1 MNAGERLPVAED
13 VMHAVA
19 ALSHAASRSEFHVIR
34 GVRYHVRCWGNPD
47 APLLFLL
54 HGWMDMS
61 ATWQFVV
68 DAMQREWNIVA
79 PDWAGFGLS
88 GWRPQ
93 DYFRAH
99 YVADLDALTDLYS
112 PAQPVRIVAHSMG
125 GLIASLFVGVRPGRI
140 ERFINLDGA
149 TPVPPFGPGSEI
161 RRLER
166 WLDYVKTERTT
177 RRFASS
183 SEFAAELCSRN
194 VRLTR
199 ERAEFLASQFT
210 RPTLAGEV
218 ELLADPTQYKVP
230 GPPVFTH
237 EQVNEALSRLR
248 SPMLG
253 VCGDASPMEKGFQR
267 VEGGDE
273 LYRQRIEAPP
283 GGKLVVIP
291 DAGHNVQHDQPERL
305 ARVIEDFMSGM
316 PESSCA

>member
-1 MNAGERLPVAED
+1 MSAFERLPAAEAIAPAMPTMTH
-13 VMHAVA
+13 V
-19 ALSHAASRSEFHVIR
+19 ASRSEFHVIR
-34 GVRYHVRCWGNPD
+34 GVRYHLRRWGNPD

-68 DAMQREWNIVA
+68 DAMAREWNIVA

-93 DYFRAH
+93 NYFRAH
-99 YVADLDALTDLYS
+99 YVADLDALTDLCS
-112 PAQPVRIVAHSMG
+112 PGHPVRIVAHSMG
-125 GLIASLFVGVRPGRI
+125 GLIASLFVGVRPERI

-166 WLDYVKTERTT
+166 WLDYVKAERTT

-183 SEFAAELCSRN
+183 SEFAAELCLRN
-194 VRLTR
+194 ARLTR
-199 ERAEFLASQFT
+199 ERAEFLATQFT
-210 RPTLAGEV
+210 RPTLGDDV
-218 ELLADPTQYKVP
+218 ELLADPTHYKVP
-230 GPPVFTH
+230 GPPAFTH

-248 SPMLG
+248 SPMLW
-253 VCGDASPMEKGFQR
+253 VCGDASPMKKGFQR

-305 ARVIEDFMSGM
+305 ARVIEEFMSGI
-316 PESSCA
+316 SGA

>member
-1 MNAGERLPVAED
+1 MNALERLPTAEPVARPLSF
-13 VMHAVA
+13 VA
-19 ALSHAASRSEFHVIR
+19 RAASRSEFHIIR
-34 GVRYHVRCWGNPD
+34 GVRYHLRRWGNAD
-47 APLLFLL
+47 APLLILL

-68 DAMQREWNIVA
+68 DAMAREWNIVA

-93 DYFRAH
+93 GYFRAH
-99 YVADLDALTDLYS
+99 YVADLDALADLYS
-112 PAQPVRIVAHSMG
+112 PDRPLRIVAHSMG

-149 TPVPPFGPGSEI
+149 TPVPPFEPGSEI

-166 WLDYVKTERTT
+166 WLDYVKTERAT
-177 RRFASS
+177 RRFGSS
-183 SEFAAELCSRN
+183 SELAAELCARN
-194 VRLTR
+194 SRLTR
-199 ERAEFLASQFT
+199 QRAEFLAMQFT
-210 RPTLAGEV
+210 RPTLGGEV
-218 ELLADPTQYKVP
+218 ELLADPTQYKVS
-230 GPPVFTH
+230 GPPGFTH

-248 SPMLG
+248 SPMLW

-283 GGKLVVIP
+283 AGKLVLIP

-305 ARVIEDFMSGM
+305 ARVIEDFMSGTLG
-316 PESSCA
+316 A